1 MAETIQPA
9 APAKPKRDTGD
20 WRGWPQ
26 FMIVVCAIMNVG
38 GVLGGFALGSENGV
52 SGWAFF
58 IGIECSAF
66 ALYSLTAIIAALR
79 GILNQGR

>member
-1 MAETIQPA
+1 MIKTIEPA
-9 APAKPKRDTGD
+9 AAAKPMRNTGD

-26 FMIVVCAIMNVG
+26 FMIVVCAIMNVA
-38 GVLGGFALGSENGV
+38 GVLGGLALGSEHGV

-66 ALYSLTAIIAALR
+66 VLYSLTAIIAALR